1 VRKKGLEVHDFLGEL
16 KTQYQH
22 ATKQGENH
30 WSALVSEGF
39 TPLPRVWP
47 NQKEKNH
54 KLPLPSAMV
63 D

>member
-1 VRKKGLEVHDFLGEL
+1 LGEL